1 MRHRVSAALRGK
13 VLSTGA
19 LVALLLATAPVV
31 LAAEPLAAARHLI
44 EQPSQALA
52 KSLRAIARQTGVSVL
67 FDPGVVQGRV
77 AKAVSGRLSAA
88 EAIGR
93 ALEGSGLVADVM
105 RDGAIVVKPAAAPA
119 GTAPAASPR
128 SPVVGAEVPP
138 ARGESAPVRL
148 AQAPTQPGAAVG
160 GPAPAEGGERTA
172 SVQRI
177 EVTGS
182 RLRRV
187 TAEGPVPV
195 NTYSREEIE
204 RSGQPTLERF
214 LSSLNEASVSQGEG
228 SFGQTTGQ
236 ATIQLRGL
244 PVGSTL
250 VLVNGRRVQAVGSS
264 SGNFF
269 NLNLIPM
276 AAVERVEVVPVGS
289 SAVYGGDALVGVVN
303 VILKKS
309 IDGVSLDARLA
320 GASGT
325 EDGGISLSAGRRS
338 EEGSWL
344 LLGSYRKATPLTQS
358 ERSFFNDADYRRL
371 GGPDTRA
378 RNCTPG
384 TVTSTTGTNL
394 PGLGATEA
402 GIPTTADGTPL
413 TPASFLPT
421 AGQPNLCNTFSRGK
435 GAALVH
441 GAEQLALHAMG
452 ERMISTDWSLF
463 GELTYVDDRLQA
475 EEGGIALNSVL
486 VPASNRYNPFG
497 VPVRVTSRLG
507 PENGATGFERDTRY
521 ARVLAGLRGQLTAEW
536 DAEATISL
544 SRDDGQRRRLN
555 ADVNVAAR
563 NAALASAVE
572 GEALNPFATGRAAT
586 DDVLGRIWTHNVR
599 GNHGRK
605 EQVTAFARGPL
616 FELPAGPVEALIGA
630 ESARDTYSTQI
641 TGDVSI
647 TDSRRA
653 HAAFGELRLPLLR
666 AGEGASGWTA
676 AALSVAARHDKY
688 SDFGVASTYQA
699 GLEFR
704 PARTALIRASA
715 ATSFKPPT
723 LVQTNV
729 DDATFDIEEFSLVD
743 PARGNEA
750 VTGGQVLRTTNP
762 SLGPE
767 EGKAFAMGVVWEP
780 QGWEGSRFGVN
791 AWQVKIDGLIAL
803 LWPQITVNNEAQ
815 FPGFVTRGPS
825 VGGVPGPIERVLWAE
840 VNFGRVQTS
849 GIDFEA
855 SHGWRALGG
864 RWDLGAS
871 ATWTRRYDV
880 VIAPG
885 APKQSRVGKR
895 FADYWAPE
903 WKGRVSLG
911 YSAGAW
917 QLGMTNRYIG
927 SYEDAGTSSRKLGG
941 SWVHDIAG
949 GLDLRRLGLS
959 MAGIKRASLS
969 ASILNVLDR
978 KPEFVGTSPYYDV
991 TQADWRGRY
1000 LSVRLSA
1007 DW

>member
-1 MRHRVSAALRGK
+1 M
-13 VLSTGA
+13 
-19 LVALLLATAPVV
+19 ALLCATAPVA
-31 LAAEPLAAARHLI
+31 LAAETLAAARHLI
-44 EQPSQALA
+44 EQPSQTLA
-52 KSLRAIARQTGVSVL
+52 EALRAIARQTGASVL
-67 FDPGVVQGRV
+67 FDPVVVQGRV

-88 EAIGR
+88 EAIAR
-93 ALEGSGLVADVM
+93 AIDGSGLVADVM
-105 RDGAIVVKPAAAPA
+105 KDGAIVVKAAPA
-119 GTAPAASPR
+119 PAGAAPAAGSR
-128 SPVVGAEVPP
+128 SSTGGSDVLP
-138 ARGESAPVRL
+138 ARADGALVRL
-148 AQAPTQPGAAVG
+148 AQAPTEPGASVGAPVPGDAV
-160 GPAPAEGGERTA
+160 ERA
-172 SVQRI
+172 AAVQRI

-187 TAEGPVPV
+187 TAEGPMPV
-195 NTYSREEIE
+195 NVYNREEIE
-204 RSGQPTLERF
+204 RSGQPSLERF

-236 ATIQLRGL
+236 GTIQLRGL

-250 VLVNGRRVQAVGSS
+250 VLINGRRVQAVGSS

-309 IDGVSLDARLA
+309 LDGVSLDARLA
-320 GASGT
+320 AASGAG
-325 EDGGISLSAGRRS
+325 DGGLSLSAGRS
-338 EEGSWL
+338 SSAGSVL
-344 LLGSYRKATPLTQS
+344 VLGSYRKSTPLTQS
-358 ERSFFNDADYRRL
+358 ERSFFHDADYRRF
-371 GGPDTRA
+371 GGHDTRS
-378 RNCTPG
+378 RNCSPG
-384 TVTSTTGTNL
+384 TVTSTSAANL
-394 PGLGATEA
+394 PGLGSTVA
-402 GIPTTADGTPL
+402 GIPSTADGAPL
-413 TPASFLPT
+413 TTDSFLPT
-421 AGQPNLCNTFSRGK
+421 AGQPNLCNLLSRGK
-435 GAALVH
+435 GSALIH
-441 GAEQLALHAMG
+441 GSEQLALHAMG
-452 ERMISTDWSLF
+452 DRAVSTDWSLF

-475 EEGGIALNSVL
+475 EEGGIALNNVL
-486 VPASNRYNPFG
+486 VPATNRYNPFG
-497 VPVRVTSRLG
+497 VAVRVTSRLG

-521 ARVLAGLRGQLTAEW
+521 ARVLAGLRGQLTADW
-536 DAEATISL
+536 DAEATISM

-555 ADVNVAAR
+555 ADTNFAAR
-563 NAALASAVE
+563 SAALASAVE

-586 DDVLGRIWTHNVR
+586 DAVLAGIWTSNVR
-599 GNHGRK
+599 DNHGRK

-616 FELPAGPVEALIGA
+616 IDLPTGPVEALVGA

-653 HAAFGELRLPLLR
+653 HAAYGELRLPLLR
-666 AGEGASGWTA
+666 AGEGAAAWTA
-676 AALSVAARHDKY
+676 AALSVAARRDKY
-688 SDFGVASTYQA
+688 SDFGSASTYQA

-704 PARTALIRASA
+704 PARTMLVRASA

-729 DDATFDIEEFSLVD
+729 DDATFDIEEFALVD

-750 VTGGQVLRTTNP
+750 VTGGQVLRTTNR

-767 EGKAFAMGVVWEP
+767 EGKAFALGVVWEP
-780 QGWEGSRFGVN
+780 QGWDGSRFGVN

-803 LWPQITVNNEAQ
+803 LWPQITVNNESQ

-871 ATWTRRYDV
+871 ATWTKRYDV

-885 APKQSRVGKR
+885 APTQDRRGKR

-911 YSAGAW
+911 YNAGAW
-917 QLGMTNRYIG
+917 HLGTTSRFVG
-927 SYEDAGTSSRKLGG
+927 SYEDAGASTRKLGG

-949 GLDLRRLGLS
+949 GLDLRKLGLS
-959 MAGIKRASLS
+959 LAGMKAASLS

-978 KPEFVGTSPYYDV
+978 KPEFVETSPYYDV

-1007 DW
+1007 NW